1 MRASDAEAAAVAFIA
16 CLTVSPVVGAACK
29 HFALLDHPG
38 PLKIHRR
45 PIPRLGGVAIA
56 IAVAVAMLVASRFE
70 LHLSSALSAFAL
82 IWFTGLLDDI
92 RPLTPSAR
100 LISQIVAAFLLWR
113 AGYGFPNVIGEVPSL
128 IGTII
133 VVIVLVNSWN
143 FVDGSDGLAAGVAAI
158 AALAF
163 FVATGRAHSSVAA
176 TLALSVAAA
185 CAGFLIWNFP
195 PAKIFMGDAGSTLL
209 GFAMAFFTLDF
220 YRSNSASLPVALF
233 PVFVAALPVLDAVL
247 AIVRRF
253 RQAQSLVRGDRDH
266 SYDVLLARGWRPRSV
281 ALVFFG
287 FTGLLSGVGWLVLFT
302 KRTMFLFPGII
313 IMAGVTATAI
323 LLGTLGRSEKTTEH
337 EESASESISS
347 RSAS

>member
-1 MRASDAEAAAVAFIA
+1 MRASDAETAAVAFIT
-16 CLTVSPVVGAACK
+16 CLTVCPVVGAACQR
-29 HFALLDHPG
+29 FAILDHPG
-38 PLKIHRR
+38 PLKIHKR
-45 PIPRLGGVAIA
+45 PIPRLGGIA
-56 IAVAVAMLVASRFE
+56 IAVAVSVAMLVAGRFE
-70 LHLSSALSAFAL
+70 IQPSLTAAAFAL
-82 IWFTGLLDDI
+82 VWFTGLLDDV

-113 AGYGFPNVIGEVPSL
+113 AGYAFPNVIGELPSL

-133 VVIVLVNSWN
+133 VIIVLTNSWN

-163 FVATGRAHSSVAA
+163 FVAPGQAQSSMGAP
-176 TLALSVAAA
+176 LAVSVAAA

-209 GFAMAFFTLDF
+209 GFAIALFTLDF

-233 PVFVAALPVLDAVL
+233 PVSVAALPLLDAVL

-266 SYDVLLARGWRPRSV
+266 SYDVLLARGWRPRNV
-281 ALVFFG
+281 ALAFFVL
-287 FTGLLSGVGWLVLFT
+287 TAVLSGVGWLAVFT
-302 KRTMFLFPGII
+302 KRTMFLLPGAIV
-313 IMAGVTATAI
+313 MAGVTATAI
-323 LLGTLGRSEKTTEH
+323 LLGTLGGSAKTAEH
-337 EESASESISS
+337 ERSAPEVISS